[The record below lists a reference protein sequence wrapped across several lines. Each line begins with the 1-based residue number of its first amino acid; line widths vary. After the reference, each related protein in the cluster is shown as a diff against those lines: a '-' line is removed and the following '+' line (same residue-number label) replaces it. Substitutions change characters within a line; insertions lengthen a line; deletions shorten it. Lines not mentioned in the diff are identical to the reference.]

1 MTAGESR
8 AHGSLRALLVVAG
21 LIAIW
26 EAAFR
31 AGLLEPLIFGSPSL
45 VVAAALKDGPSF
57 LSAFHVTAYEMA
69 VAVAI
74 SWIGGVVTGVLI
86 GMTRF
91 SAVLMAPILSA
102 VIALPLVV
110 LYPAFVAWIGIGPAS
125 KIAYGAAAGFF
136 PVALATV
143 YGVRSIDDRY
153 VTMALAMGASR
164 MQVLLRVVV
173 RLALP
178 AIVSGLRVGTSIA
191 IIAVVQSEMLAATD
205 GIGFWI
211 SYHRTLFNV
220 GHVYLGIVLVLV
232 VAAAANWLLSLIE
245 RRTGKWRESLH
256 AAV

>member
-1 MTAGESR
+1 MPGRE
-8 AHGSLRALLVVAG
+8 HGGLGWLGGGLLVFV
-21 LIAIW
+21 LVVLW

-45 VVAAALKDGPSF
+45 VVAAALKDGASF
-57 LSAFHVTAYEMA
+57 LAAFHITAYEMA

-74 SWIGGVVTGVLI
+74 SWVGGVLAGVAI
-86 GMTRF
+86 GMTRV
-91 SAVLMAPILSA
+91 SAVLMAPLLSA

-143 YGVRSIDDRY
+143 YGVRSIDERY

-164 MQVLLRVVV
+164 LQVLVRVVV
-173 RLALP
+173 P

-220 GHVYLGIVLVLV
+220 GHVYLGIILVLI
-232 VAAAANWLLSLIE
+232 VAAAANWLLSRIE
-245 RRTGKWRESLH
+245 QRTGRWRESLH

>member
-1 MTAGESR
+1 MAGSR
-8 AHGSLRALLVVAG
+8 LKSPVRNLLVMLALVA
-21 LIAIW
+21 AW
-26 EAAFR
+26 EGTFR
-31 AGLLEPLIFGSPSL
+31 AGVLNPLLFGSPSL
-45 VVAAALKDGPSF
+45 VAAAAMKDGARF
-57 LSAFHVTAYEMA
+57 LSAFQVTAYEMA

-74 SWIGGVVTGVLI
+74 SWIGGVAAGVAI

-91 SAVLMAPILSA
+91 TALLLAPLLSA

-110 LYPAFVAWIGIGPAS
+110 LYPAFVAWIGIGPPS

-143 YGVRSIDDRY
+143 YGVRSIDERF
-153 VTMALAMGASR
+153 VTMAQAMGASR
-164 MQVLLRVVV
+164 FQALTRVVV

-220 GHVYLGIVLVLV
+220 GHVYLGIILVLI
-232 VAAAANWLLSLIE
+232 VAVAANWLLSLIE
-245 RRTGKWRESLH
+245 RRTGRWRETLH